1 MIAFQQTLKN
11 YFDLFDTVE
20 NGKDALDMVVKQ
32 APNYYNAIVLDLN
45 MPIMDG
51 GEACKR
57 MREYFEHEDR
67 SSNVSSSVLDSQV

>member
-11 YFDLFDTVE
+11 YFDLVDTVE
-20 NGKDALDMVVKQ
+20 NGKDALDMVTKQ
-32 APNYYNAIVLDLN
+32 APNYYNAIVLDLS

-57 MREYFEHEDR
+57 IREYLEREDR
-67 SSNVSSSVLDSQV
+67 SSNVS

>member
-11 YFDLFDTVE
+11 YFDLVDTVE

-57 MREYFEHEDR
+57 MREYFEREDR

>member
-11 YFDLFDTVE
+11 YFDLVDTVE

-57 MREYFEHEDR
+57 MREYFEREDR
-67 SSNVSSSVLDSQV
+67 SSNVSSSVLESQV